1 VIVMPAWAWAL
12 IVVGI
17 VAIAALVAWAWWKA
31 QRTRELRRRFGPEYD
46 RLREERGRR
55 DAEQEL
61 LERRRHRE
69 SLEIRPLSPAARRD
83 YAMRWETTQASFV
96 DSPALAVTE
105 ADVLVQSVMRDRG
118 YPVADTE
125 QGVADLS
132 VDHPD
137 VMDRFRSAN
146 RIALQARER
155 RATTEDLR
163 QAMVHYR
170 ALFGRLLADEEPRS
184 GLERSA

>member
-1 VIVMPAWAWAL
+1 
-12 IVVGI
+12 
-17 VAIAALVAWAWWKA
+17 
-31 QRTRELRRRFGPEYD
+31 
-46 RLREERGRR
+46 
-55 DAEQEL
+55 
-61 LERRRHRE
+61 
-69 SLEIRPLSPAARRD
+69 
-83 YAMRWETTQASFV
+83 
-96 DSPALAVTE
+96 
-105 ADVLVQSVMRDRG
+105 MRDRG

-170 ALFGRLLADEEPRS
+170 ALFGRLLADEEPSS